1 MLQKSALQ
9 RCAASEKSVWCSWG
23 ATSEKMLS
31 DANDAPQAKKVCYAQ
46 DVQHVKK
53 GCDAHDCSISPRT
66 EHGPTSLYIS
76 R

>member
-1 MLQKSALQ
+1 
-9 RCAASEKSVWCSWG
+9 
-23 ATSEKMLS
+23 MLS
-31 DANDAPQAKKVCYAQ
+31 DANDAPHAKKVCYAQ